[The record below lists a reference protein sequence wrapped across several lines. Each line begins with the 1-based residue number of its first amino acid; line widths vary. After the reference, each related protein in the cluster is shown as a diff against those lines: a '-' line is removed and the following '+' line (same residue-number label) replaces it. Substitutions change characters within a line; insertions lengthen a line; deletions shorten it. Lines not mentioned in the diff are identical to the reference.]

1 MKCWC
6 CVVLGCFCEFA
17 NPQYGHR
24 LRYSLLGAHS
34 EAGVNTL
41 LYTWGLF
48 SSMYLLVISV
58 GVGPKRFPLLSLHSL
73 FHSLTYSFSHSLVHW
88 HTVINCSCA
97 PGPVLCAWL
106 LPASFDELGHR
117 EMLEL
122 RDRHLIQS
130 GRSGESSQSAW
141 VVKAKGRWDWR
152 SGYIPKTKL
161 RGVQGWEWKRRCAG
175 EKLKTG

>member
-1 MKCWC
+1 MVEQKESELWSQLWVPDTPLWAGHFTSLYDPHLLNGTFVSMLVELNVTFMGMLAKCVRRRVHDEMLMLC
-6 CVVLGCFCEFA
+6 SLGCFCEFA

-41 LYTWGLF
+41 LDTWGLF
-48 SSMYLLVISV
+48 NSMYLLVISV

-73 FHSLTYSFSHSLVHW
+73 FHSLTYSFSHSLIHW

-106 LPASFDELGHR
+106 PPASFDE
-117 EMLEL
+117 
-122 RDRHLIQS
+122 
-130 GRSGESSQSAW
+130 
-141 VVKAKGRWDWR
+141 
-152 SGYIPKTKL
+152 
-161 RGVQGWEWKRRCAG
+161 C
-175 EKLKTG
+175 